1 MDPWAGFDGP
11 KVWDE
16 GKIPAAWPGSGL
28 AQKTRWSSKL
38 NGPGTEQEKYPP
50 PSRAPKANN
59 LDTVPKVI
67 VIIICDVQIQRGKPK
82 RNN

>member
-1 MDPWAGFDGP
+1 MGRIPWAESL
-11 KVWDE
+11 E
-16 GKIPAAWPGSGL
+16 GGEDSHRAARFGTRSENAMEL
-28 AQKTRWSSKL
+28 KTER
-38 NGPGTEQEKYPP
+38 PRGTEQEKYPP